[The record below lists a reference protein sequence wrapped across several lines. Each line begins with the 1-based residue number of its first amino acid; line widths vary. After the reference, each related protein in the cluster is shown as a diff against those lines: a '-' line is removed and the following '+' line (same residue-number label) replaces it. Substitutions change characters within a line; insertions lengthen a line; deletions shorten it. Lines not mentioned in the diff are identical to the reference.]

1 MLRKYI
7 KRRDLTKKV
16 DQQEEP
22 RIIRNKKKAMI
33 KNNVR
38 DWNL

>member
-1 MLRKYI
+1 MNVK
-7 KRRDLTKKV
+7 KVHKKEGSHKV

-33 KNNVR
+33 KNNIR
-38 DWNL
+38 D